1 MFLPLAEMA
10 GNHCAVEL
18 LQICIKAR
26 DWILFLYLS
35 PACLPVSLSRDMC
48 LERQAKASPFGF
60 ASSFHN
66 LQFEHMPPKKRGRLV
81 VEFLL
86 ENKPLPAMMVDNAE
100 QPPIAADDNIELPR
114 KKRRGY
120 ISTGGSAPDFPLCN
134 VCKCKACLGKS
145 PHLCCL
151 LENKPLPPT
160 MDDEAELVEP
170 GC

>member
-1 MFLPLAEMA
+1 
-10 GNHCAVEL
+10 
-18 LQICIKAR
+18 
-26 DWILFLYLS
+26 
-35 PACLPVSLSRDMC
+35 
-48 LERQAKASPFGF
+48 
-60 ASSFHN
+60 
-66 LQFEHMPPKKRGRLV
+66 MPPKKRIRLV

-100 QPPIAADDNIELPR
+100 QPPIAADDKIELPR

-120 ISTGGSAPDFPLCN
+120 ISTGGSAPDFPMCN

-151 LENKPLPPT
+151 LENKPLPPM
-160 MDDEAELVEP
+160 MDDDAELVEP